1 MSLRKEVAGKLGQ
14 WYDEAKYIEIVARRA
29 ADALLPGQYRALAKG
44 RGIAF
49 ESTRQYQDGDDP
61 RRIDWRVT
69 ARKGVL
75 SQGDVYAAPYIKE
88 FEEEHELTVLLLVDC
103 SASLLYGSGTL
114 TKLDVAIELAALL
127 AISGIRNNDKV
138 GLFVLSGTEPDL
150 VVPPRKGRNQ
160 VVEIIASL
168 LRFREKRVQTD
179 LASVLESFARLRMKR
194 CLVFLISDFMND
206 EFQEPLA
213 IANRKHDIVALTIL
227 DPLEE
232 VLPDIGLV
240 NLTDAESGRNLLLDS
255 SSKQIRKVY
264 SEAARQRTRM
274 RREALQM
281 ANVPE
286 IVVYTHQSPLEAL
299 VKYFR
304 KMSSHLIFWVVA
316 AFWLLAGFESQQ
328 ALAFETYAYAEIPEV
343 RAGKAAKIILVAEL
357 PEDYVLDYP
366 EFTPGTVIG
375 GMLVGSSAEF
385 DIKESTV
392 QGKRKIEMSL
402 ILRSFERGV
411 FRFPAQVL
419 SANLAGGRVSSETNP
434 VYLAF
439 QGEDGQPKLPELV
452 LDESLPTL
460 RSNPPRY
467 ALLLFALVGMLGS
480 AVMFLAARRPP
491 SPALQVYTRCH
502 ATETLARIRDEIL
515 LDTATDTRAKA
526 YLLSEILRRY
536 LALEFKALVLAHST
550 TEIQKHIDHLTVLK
564 TQSLLAVLERLDVLK
579 FAEVRAA
586 DSEVMEMISECVEW
600 FQDQYAGSATVARTI
615 REIRAASELSEY
627 AP

>member
-1 MSLRKEVAGKLGQ
+1 MNLKKEVAGKLGQ
-14 WYDEAKYIEIVARRA
+14 WYDEAQYIEIVARRA
-29 ADALLPGQYRALAKG
+29 AEALLPGQYRALAKG

-75 SQGDVYAAPYIKE
+75 SQGGIYAAPYIKE

-103 SASLLYGSGTL
+103 SASLLYGSGVL

-138 GLFVLSGTEPDL
+138 GLFVLSGTAPDL

-179 LASVLESFARLRMKR
+179 LASVLESFVRLRMKR
-194 CLVFLISDFMND
+194 CLVFLISDFMNE

-232 VLPDIGLV
+232 VLPDLGLV

-255 SSKQIRKVY
+255 SSKQMRKVY

-304 KMSSHLIFWVVA
+304 KMSSHLMFLVVA

-328 ALAFETYAYAEIPEV
+328 ALAFDTYAYAEIPEI

-366 EFTPGTVIG
+366 EFTPGSVMG

-392 QGKRKIEMSL
+392 RGKRKIEMSL

-419 SANLAGGRVSSETNP
+419 SANLAGDRVSSETNP

-439 QGEDGQPKLPELV
+439 QGEDGLPKLPELV

-480 AVMFLAARRPP
+480 AVMFLAARRQP
-491 SPALQVYTRCH
+491 SPALPVYTRCY

-515 LDTATDTRAKA
+515 LDTAADTRAKA

-536 LALEFKALVLAHST
+536 LALEFNALVLAHST

-586 DSEVMEMISECVEW
+586 DSEVMKMISECVEW

-615 REIRAASELSEY
+615 REIRATSELPES